1 MSYIGIVHR
10 KDTDT
15 GVTARAKVVTP
26 NKRKAA
32 IKDYKITVKAETIS
46 DYTCCVID
54 NSTARQR
61 ISNSVILDDVTE
73 NIGDYFI
80 TAGVN
85 QTETKY
91 KIVGDTLR
99 ACIDDNGNFIS
110 APKLGMGAAIGQIE
124 LTTTKGDAEVKSY
137 IQVTVKEV
145 TPERILAVEITE
157 EKLWNT
163 IRGGNRPYNQQG
175 NMQIY
180 KDLNLTNSMSSAY
193 LDASKSIALA
203 YEITDSLG
211 ATYNAISGRIN
222 PSTGAYVTDKIPTY
236 TEAWQMFV
244 DLSNDTTKIA
254 PDSIGNNFRYYK
266 LKGLKIKITATLD
279 GASSVK
285 SIDCATMSKF
295 MTGEEV
301 IAQVT
306 NLNMLTAKYYENAI
320 AQYTIAFVQD
330 GTTPTLVPLT
340 VHVSDNPMFRIPY
353 TGVASGDGYNFQIFG
368 SITPDFAFKVVP
380 WGETSAIAPETLGKI
395 FESSDLD
402 QVFAV
407 DGAVNSNFTVGYINS
422 TEFESV
428 APQVVYLK
436 GTLKCTLYPN
446 AAGATIQQSQTVE
459 KVFMAKIRLEVPS
472 VTPGT

>member
-1 MSYIGIVHR
+1 
-10 KDTDT
+10 
-15 GVTARAKVVTP
+15 
-26 NKRKAA
+26 
-32 IKDYKITVKAETIS
+32 
-46 DYTCCVID
+46 
-54 NSTARQR
+54 
-61 ISNSVILDDVTE
+61 
-73 NIGDYFI
+73 
-80 TAGVN
+80 
-85 QTETKY
+85 
-91 KIVGDTLR
+91 
-99 ACIDDNGNFIS
+99 
-110 APKLGMGAAIGQIE
+110 
-124 LTTTKGDAEVKSY
+124 
-137 IQVTVKEV
+137 
-145 TPERILAVEITE
+145 
-157 EKLWNT
+157 
-163 IRGGNRPYNQQG
+163 
-175 NMQIY
+175 
-180 KDLNLTNSMSSAY
+180 
-193 LDASKSIALA
+193 
-203 YEITDSLG
+203 
-211 ATYNAISGRIN
+211 
-222 PSTGAYVTDKIPTY
+222 
-236 TEAWQMFV
+236 
-244 DLSNDTTKIA
+244 
-254 PDSIGNNFRYYK
+254 
-266 LKGLKIKITATLD
+266 
-279 GASSVK
+279 
-285 SIDCATMSKF
+285 
-295 MTGEEV
+295 
-301 IAQVT
+301 
-306 NLNMLTAKYYENAI
+306 MLTAKYYENAI